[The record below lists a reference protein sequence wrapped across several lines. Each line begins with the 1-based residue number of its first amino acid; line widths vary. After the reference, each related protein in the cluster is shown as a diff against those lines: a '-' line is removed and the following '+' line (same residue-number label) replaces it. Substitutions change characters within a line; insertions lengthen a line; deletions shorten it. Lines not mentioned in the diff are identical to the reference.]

1 MIPLQLGKYKIKK
14 WLGGGRFGDVYL
26 AEDTLLNRDFAIKV
40 ARTGHA
46 DIDAI
51 LDEARTLAELNHPN
65 IVRFFSVDMIEKR
78 LVIVTEYV
86 EGRTLRALLQKE
98 RFFSKEKAL
107 LLARQLLDA
116 LSFAH
121 SRGIIHRDI
130 KPENIIVSKSGIKL
144 LDFGLAKAFS
154 TDPSMTM
161 GGTPAYMAPETWK
174 GIFTEKSDQW
184 SAAVVILEMLTGKN
198 PFMSESLDELK
209 EKVTKG
215 IDVSELLGDEELA
228 EILSRALEPEEKL
241 RFPSCR
247 DFLKALEGREANIRP
262 LTFSTKKQQG
272 IMEMLT
278 DEQREAVESPH
289 KDILV
294 VGGPG
299 TGKSFSLI
307 AKAVKL
313 IENGVSPNEILI
325 TTFNIRGLREIEGRL
340 QRYIPD
346 SYHNIWLGNFHQL
359 ALRILLRFGYLVGLP
374 EELEVIPPS
383 QRGTVAKRLAE
394 KVSKRVGVAEEVIKE
409 LVLKRFYKSRL
420 ELMDKEAF
428 VSSNQGRWGEIL
440 SEFWD
445 MYHEYIAKEK
455 KIDYDDLIYFTALLL
470 KEFPEVADFY
480 QNRIKHFLIDEVQ
493 DLNRAQILILESLS
507 KNNHRFFTGDDDQS
521 IYQWRGAH
529 PEYIKELKERGFKVY
544 KLTQSFR
551 LHRDLRDAA
560 YNLIQKNLNR
570 IPKIFWTSK
579 EGDRFYMDVRALKT
593 PGDEADF
600 VCDIIEIL
608 RIKEGYSYS
617 DFCVLYRTNSRG
629 RLIEQYLKRRKIPF
643 SYQFGRTFY
652 QREEIKLAMEVLKY
666 ADRGSKIALNRVLNM
681 AHAAGFKK
689 AEIDENHP
697 FHIFLDSIKGKKK
710 PSEVLAGLM
719 KFFGKAQKEEPS
731 ESESSIARLTSIEE
745 LYKQALDFEERS
757 KTGSISAFLNHL
769 KFLVDSG
776 LAEED
781 EGVRLLSVHAAKG
794 LEFPVVFLVGMVEGE
809 FPLARALGIPEELEE
824 ERRLCYTAITRAT
837 DKLFITY
844 YRYSSRYSRFEEKP
858 SRFIK
863 EMLAI

>member
-26 AEDTLLNRDFAIKV
+26 AEDTLLNKDFAIKV
-40 ARTGHA
+40 ARVGHA

-51 LDEARTLAELNHPN
+51 LDEARALSELNHPH
-65 IVRFFSVDMIEKR
+65 IVRFFTVDMVENR
-78 LVIVTEYV
+78 FVIVTEYV
-86 EGRTLRALLQKE
+86 EGKTLRAVLQKE
-98 RFFSKEKAL
+98 KYFSKDKAL
-107 LLARQLLDA
+107 FYAHQLLDA

-121 SRGIIHRDI
+121 SKGIIHRDV
-130 KPENIIVSKSGIKL
+130 KPENIIVADTEIKL
-144 LDFGLAKAFS
+144 LDFGLAKVFK

-198 PFMSESLDELK
+198 PFLSENLDELRRK
-209 EKVTKG
+209 ITTG
-215 IDVSELLGDEELA
+215 IDVSEVLEDEELA
-228 EILSRALEPEEKL
+228 EILSKALDPDPEN
-241 RFPSCR
+241 RYTSCKA
-247 DFLKALEGREANIRP
+247 FLKALKGKTVKIKPMN
-262 LTFSTKKQQG
+262 FYTKKSQS
-272 IMEMLT
+272 ILDILT
-278 DEQREAVESPH
+278 DEQREAIESDH
-289 KDILV
+289 KRILV
-294 VGGPG
+294 IGGPG
-299 TGKSFSLI
+299 TGKTFSLI
-307 AKAVKL
+307 AKAVQL
-313 IENGVSPNEILI
+313 LENGVLPSEIVI

-340 QRYIPD
+340 QKYLPE
-346 SYHNIWLGNFHQL
+346 SYQDIWLGNFHQL
-359 ALRILLRFGYLVGLP
+359 ALRILLRFGYLLGLP
-374 EELEVIPPS
+374 SELEIIPPS

-394 KVSKRVGVAEEVIKE
+394 KVSRKVSVAENAIKE
-409 LVLKRFYKSRL
+409 LVLKRFYKARL
-420 ELMDKEAF
+420 ELMDKESF
-428 VSSNQGRWGEIL
+428 ISSSRGRWGEIL

-445 MYHEYIAKEK
+445 LYQDYIFKEK
-455 KIDYDDLIYFTALLL
+455 RIDYDDLIYFTAILF

-480 QNRIKHFLIDEVQ
+480 KERLNYFLIDEIQ
-493 DLNRAQILILESLS
+493 DLNKAQILILEKL
-507 KNNHRFFTGDDDQS
+507 NEEGFCFFTGDDDQS

-529 PEYIKELKERGFKVY
+529 PEYIRTLKDKGFKIY

-551 LHRDLRDAA
+551 LHKDLRDAA
-560 YNLIQKNLNR
+560 YNLIQRNINR
-570 IPKIFWTSK
+570 MPKIFWTSK
-579 EGDRFYMDVRALKT
+579 EGDKFYMDVRALKT
-593 PGDEADF
+593 PAEEADF

-608 RIKEGYSYS
+608 RLKEGYSYS
-617 DFCVLYRTNSRG
+617 DFCILYRTNNRG
-629 RLIEQYLKRRKIPF
+629 RLIEQYLKKRKIPY
-643 SYQFGRTFY
+643 SYQFGKTFY

-666 ADRGSKIALNRVLNM
+666 ADRGSKIALNKVLNLL
-681 AHAAGFKK
+681 HAVGLKK
-689 AEIDENHP
+689 TEIDENHP
-697 FHIFLDSIKGKKK
+697 FSAFLNSIKGKKS
-710 PSEVLAGLM
+710 PSQVLAGLM
-719 KFFGKAQKEEPS
+719 KFFGKTQNNI
-731 ESESSIARLTSIEE
+731 SIAEASITRLTSIEE

-757 KTGSISAFLNHL
+757 KTGTISAFLNHL